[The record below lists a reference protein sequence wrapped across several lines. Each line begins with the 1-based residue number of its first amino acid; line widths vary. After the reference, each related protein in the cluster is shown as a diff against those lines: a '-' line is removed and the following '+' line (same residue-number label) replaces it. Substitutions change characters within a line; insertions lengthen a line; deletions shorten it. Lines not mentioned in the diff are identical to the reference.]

1 MTVCPVCEHPQA
13 EGNACDVC
21 GKVFLVARTVDVP
34 VQTLGELEGTRYDGE
49 PLATP
54 VQTLPELEGTALRG
68 GPDLPAAPI
77 PELERTK
84 LEGHSDTPILP
95 LDEMELGRAE
105 DDGIRTAAPTGPLTC
120 RYCRN
125 VQADG
130 AFCDRCGMRLPRA
143 SGDVAAPVGALAEGE
158 WTVCT
163 ACGSRAQMGRP
174 CGECG
179 VTMHPEA

>member
-21 GKVFLVARTVDVP
+21 GKVFSVTPPVDVR
-34 VQTLGELEGTRYDGE
+34 VQALGELEATRYDGASVTA
-49 PLATP
+49 PVPALA
-54 VQTLPELEGTALRG
+54 ELEGTALRA
-68 GPDLPAAPI
+68 GPDLPAASI

-84 LEGHSDTPILP
+84 LEGQSDTPILP

-105 DDGIRTAAPTGPLTC
+105 DDGVRTAVPTGPVTC

-143 SGDVAAPVGALAEGE
+143 SADAVSAEAVAEDE
-158 WTVCT
+158 WTICT

-174 CGECG
+174 CGQCG